1 VTSTDVLEKLTI
13 ETPEQT
19 TLEFSLAGVGSR
31 FLAVALDTLIQYA
44 AILLVAIAT
53 GLVVW
58 GTGPVLPQLGNWG
71 AAAALIAFFVLYY
84 GYFAVFEILWNGQT
98 PGKRLA
104 GLRVIQ
110 DSGRPVNAYQAVLRN
125 VVRIVDQLPGIY
137 GVGIISVLLSER
149 NKRLGDLAAG
159 TVVVHEKPLEGA
171 AMTWNAPEGTETT
184 GQPAAAGFAVS
195 RLSPEEI
202 QLLETFLA
210 RRSHLTAE
218 IRAYMARQIAARLAT
233 RLEVQPAERPP
244 SDETFIETLAHQ
256 SRAVARFR

>member
-1 VTSTDVLEKLTI
+1 MNSADGLEKLTI

-71 AAAALIAFFVLYY
+71 AAAAVIAFFVLYY
-84 GYFAVFEILWNGQT
+84 GYFALFEIFWNGQT
-98 PGKRLA
+98 PGKRMA

-110 DSGRPVNAYQAVLRN
+110 DSGRPVGALQAVLRN
-125 VVRIVDQLPGIY
+125 VVRIVDQIPGVY
-137 GVGIISVLLSER
+137 GIGIISVLLSQQ

-159 TVVVHEKPLEGA
+159 TVVVHEKPLEIA
-171 AMTWNAPEGTETT
+171 AMSWNSADGAE
-184 GQPAAAGFAVS
+184 AAGGARFAVT
-195 RLSPEEI
+195 RLTPDEI
-202 QLLETFLA
+202 QLLETYLA
-210 RRSHLTAE
+210 RRSHLPAE
-218 IRAYMARQIAARLAT
+218 IRAHMARQIAARLAA
-233 RLEVQPAERPP
+233 RLQVQPADRPP
-244 SDETFIETLAHQ
+244 SDEVFLEALAGQ
-256 SRAVARFR
+256 SRSAARFR

>member
-1 VTSTDVLEKLTI
+1 MTSSDGLEKLTI

-53 GLVVW
+53 GLLVW

-71 AAAALIAFFVLYY
+71 AAAAVIAFFLLYY
-84 GYFAVFEILWNGQT
+84 GYFALFEILWNGQT

-110 DSGRPVNAYQAVLRN
+110 DSGRPVGTYQAVLRN
-125 VVRIVDQLPGIY
+125 VVRILDQIPVVYGI
-137 GVGIISVLLSER
+137 GIISVLLSER
-149 NKRLGDLAAG
+149 NKRLGDLVAG
-159 TVVVHEKPLEGA
+159 TVVVHENPLEIA
-171 AMTWNAPEGTETT
+171 AMSWNSADAAP
-184 GQPAAAGFAVS
+184 AGGGPRFAVT
-195 RLSPEEI
+195 RLTPDEI
-202 QLLETFLA
+202 QLLEAFLV
-210 RRSHLTAE
+210 RRSQLTAE
-218 IRAYMARQIAARLAT
+218 IRAFMARQIAARLAT

-244 SDETFIETLAHQ
+244 SDEVFLEALASQ
-256 SRAVARFR
+256 SRSVARFR